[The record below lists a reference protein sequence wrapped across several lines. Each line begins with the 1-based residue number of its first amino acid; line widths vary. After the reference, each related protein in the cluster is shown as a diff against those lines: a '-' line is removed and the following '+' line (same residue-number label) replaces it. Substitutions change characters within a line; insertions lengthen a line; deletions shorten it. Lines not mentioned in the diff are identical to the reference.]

1 MRLRDLDYK
10 KPLKE
15 NIADNIPIGIRKTLP
30 TTFIIPDM
38 DPFYEYYR
46 FITALACHPELDGK
60 FADKLEMR
68 DVPMVV
74 AYTPQEAE
82 MIKAVANRLGFEAK
96 DISLGGSHE
105 EEGGN
110 VVSPV
115 MKFNMTETQLDILKA
130 LTEYVTSDKR
140 TFE

>member
-1 MRLRDLDYK
+1 MRLRDLNYK

-38 DPFYEYYR
+38 DPYYEYYR
-46 FITALACHPELDGK
+46 FITALACHPELDST

-82 MIKAVANRLGFEAK
+82 MIKAVAKRMGFEAK

-115 MKFNMTETQLDILKA
+115 MKFNMSETHLDILKA
-130 LTEYVTSDKR
+130 LTEYVTSNKR
-140 TFE
+140 TF